1 MAKFLYKAKDT
12 TGNLVSGTVTA
23 ENQVE
28 AEDVLR
34 KNNFLLID
42 LETANTV
49 DIGSIF
55 HRFPDRD
62 KGIFVR
68 QLSTMVAAGIPL
80 PKAIGV
86 IASQTSNEFIKSI
99 YYKLVDDL
107 ERGQSFSVVLSQ
119 FPRFFTP
126 VMVAV
131 IRSGEQTGNLEEVL
145 KQLSIQME
153 RDSRLI
159 SKIKNAMIYPIV
171 IVVAMVAIAAAMLI
185 FVIPKFKD
193 IFAASNSELP
203 VSTKML
209 IGLSDSLVSGWY
221 YYLVALIFLF
231 FLARSILISDQGLY
245 SFDLFKIKTP
255 IVSPIA
261 KGIYMTRLS
270 QTMSM
275 LNRSGV
281 PILESIKIVSSVINN
296 QVYQEGLDYA
306 ASQVE
311 KGIPL
316 SVPLGKNPY
325 FPPLVSQMI
334 AVGEETGHLESVM
347 EKLGEFYEEETDDK
361 IKNIASLIE
370 PIILVVLGIAVAFVM
385 ISILTPIYRIAQL
398 Q

>member
-193 IFAASNSELP
+193 IFP
-203 VSTKML
+203 D
-209 IGLSDSLVSGWY
+209 LSG
-221 YYLVALIFLF
+221 
-231 FLARSILISDQGLY
+231 
-245 SFDLFKIKTP
+245 P
-255 IVSPIA
+255 
-261 KGIYMTRLS
+261 
-270 QTMSM
+270 
-275 LNRSGV
+275 
-281 PILESIKIVSSVINN
+281 
-296 QVYQEGLDYA
+296 
-306 ASQVE
+306 
-311 KGIPL
+311 
-316 SVPLGKNPY
+316 
-325 FPPLVSQMI
+325 
-334 AVGEETGHLESVM
+334 
-347 EKLGEFYEEETDDK
+347 
-361 IKNIASLIE
+361 
-370 PIILVVLGIAVAFVM
+370 
-385 ISILTPIYRIAQL
+385 
-398 Q
+398 